1 MDINFNYVHV
11 KASDRLEQ
19 VIKDKLEKL
28 KTRFDF
34 IVGAEVYF
42 KTENS
47 TTNEKGRI
55 CEIKVSLPGPLI
67 FASANEEN
75 FEMAISECVND
86 VKRQLQKKK
95 EKMATHH

>member
-55 CEIKVSLPGPLI
+55 QI
-67 FASANEEN
+67 FKIRRN
-75 FEMAISECVND
+75 
-86 VKRQLQKKK
+86 
-95 EKMATHH
+95 

>member
-95 EKMATHH
+95 KK